1 MWRLDLRGLLLDPPL
16 VYKQRTEN
24 RPDTPTS
31 GANWKKA
38 SGLPVI
44 CGNIAGIMEP
54 RTLLLSLGSKTK
66 REKKSHM

>member
-16 VYKQRTEN
+16 VYKQS
-24 RPDTPTS
+24 PTS